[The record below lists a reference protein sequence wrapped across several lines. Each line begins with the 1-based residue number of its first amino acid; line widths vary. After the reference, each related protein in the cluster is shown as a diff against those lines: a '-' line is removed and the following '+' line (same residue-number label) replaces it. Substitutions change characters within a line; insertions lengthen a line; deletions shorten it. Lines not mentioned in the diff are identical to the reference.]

1 MARFEAVLWDFGGV
15 FSASPFSA
23 VEAIGRER
31 ALEPTRLLEAM
42 FGPYHGDTDHPW
54 HRLERGEID
63 FGSAREGIMELARAD
78 GIELDPIEIF
88 VRMGEGSVIREEMV
102 ALATRI
108 KRVGHRTA
116 IVTNNAKEFRERWVA
131 SIPVADVCHEIVD
144 SSEIGIRKPDPRIFQ
159 HALEILG
166 GIVPERALFVDDYPA
181 NVEAAE
187 ALGIRGVIVSDDY
200 ETAIEEIEEL
210 TR

>member
-23 VEAIGRER
+23 VEALGRER
-31 ALEPTRLLEAM
+31 NLKPSRLLEAM

-78 GIELDPIEIF
+78 GIELDPIEVF

-102 ALATRI
+102 ALAMRI
-108 KRVGHRTA
+108 KRIGHRTA
-116 IVTNNAKEFRERWVA
+116 IVTNNAKEFRERWVS
-131 SIPVADVCHEIVD
+131 SIPVGEICHEIVD

-166 GIVPERALFVDDYPA
+166 GIAPERALFVDDYPA

-187 ALGIRGVIVSDDY
+187 ALGIRGVVVSDDY
-200 ETAIEEIEEL
+200 ENAISEIEEL

>member
-23 VEAIGRER
+23 VEALGRER
-31 ALEPTRLLEAM
+31 DLEPGRLLEAM

-54 HRLERGEID
+54 HRLERGETD
-63 FGSAREGIMELARAD
+63 FGSAREEIMALARAD
-78 GIELDPIEIF
+78 GIELDPIEVF

-116 IVTNNAKEFRERWVA
+116 IVTNNAREFRERWVQ
-131 SIPVADVCHEIVD
+131 SIPIAEVCHEIVD

-166 GIVPERALFVDDYPA
+166 GIAPERALFVDDYPA
-181 NVEAAE
+181 NVEAAQ

-200 ETAIEEIEEL
+200 ETAISEIEEL

>member
-31 ALEPTRLLEAM
+31 ELEPTRLLEAM

>member
-1 MARFEAVLWDFGGV
+1 
-15 FSASPFSA
+15 
-23 VEAIGRER
+23 
-31 ALEPTRLLEAM
+31 M

-78 GIELDPIEIF
+78 GIELDPIEVF

-102 ALATRI
+102 ALAMRI
-108 KRVGHRTA
+108 KRIGHRTA
-116 IVTNNAKEFRERWVA
+116 IVTNNAKEFRERWVS
-131 SIPVADVCHEIVD
+131 SIPVGEICHEIVD

-166 GIVPERALFVDDYPA
+166 GIAPERALFVDDYPA

-187 ALGIRGVIVSDDY
+187 ALGIRGVVVSDDY
-200 ETAIEEIEEL
+200 ENAISEIEEL